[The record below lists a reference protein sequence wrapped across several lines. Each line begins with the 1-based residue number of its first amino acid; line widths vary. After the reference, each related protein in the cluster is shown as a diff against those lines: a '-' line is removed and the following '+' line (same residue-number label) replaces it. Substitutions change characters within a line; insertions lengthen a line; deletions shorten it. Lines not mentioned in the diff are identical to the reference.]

1 MADKRNEERKKLQV
15 STGRR
20 IDMDLPVNQTV
31 TLPSAEK
38 PATPPKGKVK
48 GAKND
53 PSTEQG
59 GEGN

>member
-1 MADKRNEERKKLQV
+1 MADKRNEEREKRQV

-38 PATPPKGKVK
+38 PATPPKGKGK
-48 GAKND
+48 GAKNGL
-53 PSTEQG
+53 STGQG
-59 GEGN
+59 GRG